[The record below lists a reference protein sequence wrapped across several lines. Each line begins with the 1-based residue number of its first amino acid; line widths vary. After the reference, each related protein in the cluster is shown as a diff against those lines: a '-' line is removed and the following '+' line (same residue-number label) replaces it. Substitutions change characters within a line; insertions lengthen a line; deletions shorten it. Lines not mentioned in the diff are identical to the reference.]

1 MLSYYMQYLSS
12 KYNCIVNHET
22 SSNNICKQ
30 QVGPLKPY
38 PHNISSLKDGLCIYV
53 IWHMY
58 LIDYKVQHF
67 GELTLECATTYYKY
81 GCALFDKI
89 KFKTNLLATNLHQ
102 GRMKKVHHSLK
113 LQKEKVFSIIHHV
126 LKKKH
131 MQKKWWLQINMMS
144 SIKVVI
150 NKKYYMEVFFVWHRN
165 LEICGFS
172 WDILTS
178 FMFVFLSIEE
188 DPIDDKKKMEMGKDN
203 KGMGWGRG
211 KRKGLRGCSEN
222 AWACMNDH
230 LVL

>member
-1 MLSYYMQYLSS
+1 MFKYLALYFIKFMFEQQASLINAQLLHVIS
-12 KYNCIVNHET
+12 LIQGYNCIVNHET

-58 LIDYKVQHF
+58 FIDYKVQHY

-89 KFKTNLLATNLHQ
+89 QFKTNLLTTNLHQ

-113 LQKEKVFSIIHHV
+113 LQKEKVFSIIHHI

-131 MQKKWWLQINMMS
+131 ICKRNNDYKSIWCHLLRLW
-144 SIKVVI
+144 SIK
-150 NKKYYMEVFFVWHRN
+150 NATWKYFLFDI
-165 LEICGFS
+165 EI
-172 WDILTS
+172 
-178 FMFVFLSIEE
+178 
-188 DPIDDKKKMEMGKDN
+188 
-203 KGMGWGRG
+203 
-211 KRKGLRGCSEN
+211 
-222 AWACMNDH
+222 
-230 LVL
+230 